1 MLVTD
6 RARCRGRDLVSVV
19 GMAVRG
25 GVRFV
30 LLRERDLDDTVFGRL
45 AQRVAGALP
54 VGTVLSIHSRAE
66 VARALGAGLHLAE
79 AAPVVPTKAIWH
91 GRSVH
96 DPIAMGRAREEGAA
110 YALAGTVHASP
121 GKPEAAAVGV
131 AGLRAMCAAA
141 GALPVYAIGGLTPRH
156 VGEALAAGAY
166 GVAVVG
172 AILEADD
179 PEAAA
184 RALCRAV
191 H

>member
-30 LLRERDLDDTVFGRL
+30 LLRERDLDAAAFARL
-45 AQRVAGALP
+45 ADRVAGTLAA
-54 VGTVLSIHSRAE
+54 GTVLSIHSRAQ

-79 AAPVVPTKAIWH
+79 GAPVPPGEVAWH

-96 DPIAMGRAREEGAA
+96 DPVAMGRALEEGAA
-110 YALAGTVHASP
+110 YALAGTVHASA
-121 GKPEAAAVGV
+121 GKPGAAAVGV

-141 GALPVYAIGGLTPRH
+141 GALPVYAIGGFTPRR

-184 RALCRAV
+184 RALCQAV